1 MPTSALTSTLLA
13 RLSAAFESSRDDE
26 RARSMS
32 AYMRDRFP
40 FVGIPTPAR
49 VAIQR
54 EAVAGLP
61 APGER
66 DLVAFALA
74 CWKRAEREYQYAACG
89 YLRKHVGRCSAGFVD
104 TAERLITTKS
114 WWDTVDELAQSVVG
128 PLVAAHPELRA
139 TTDRWIDADDF
150 WLARTAILHQ
160 NHSKGRT
167 DPDVLF
173 GYCLRRAAD
182 PEFFIRKAIGWALR
196 EYSKTDAEAV
206 VRFVREH
213 HDELSGLSRTEALKW
228 LRRRGRVGA

>member
-114 WWDTVDELAQSVVG
+114 WWDTVDALASNVVG
-128 PLVAAHPELRA
+128 PVVAAHPAAVA
-139 TTDRWIDADDF
+139 TMEAWLVDEDM
-150 WLARTAILHQ
+150 WLARTASLHQ
-160 NHSKGRT
+160 LGYKERT
-167 DPDVLF
+167 DTARLF
-173 GYCLRRAAD
+173 RYCLARCD
-182 PEFFIRKAIGWALR
+182 HKDFFIRKAIGWALR
-196 EYSKTDAEAV
+196 QYAWTDPAA
-206 VRFVREH
+206 VREFVAAH
-213 HDELSGLSRTEALKW
+213 TAELSPLSIREATKNLAAP
-228 LRRRGRVGA
+228 R

>member
-40 FVGIPTPAR
+40 FVGIPTRAR

-54 EAVAGLP
+54 E
-61 APGER
+61 
-66 DLVAFALA
+66 
-74 CWKRAEREYQYAACG
+74 AEREYQYAACG

-206 VRFVREH
+206 ERFVREH